1 MIEAE
6 VVGVGV
12 GVWCYSGAVFC
23 RVSVVSDKI
32 NCSHGS
38 QLTATTSNRD
48 YHTVFWTRRETD
60 LEVRS
65 RKSFLYYFTHS
76 HENIATVQATIS

>member
-12 GVWCYSGAVFC
+12 GVRCYSGAVFC
-23 RVSVVSDKI
+23 RVSVVSDNI
-32 NCSHGS
+32 ICSHGS
-38 QLTATTSNRD
+38 QLTATRAITT
-48 YHTVFWTRRETD
+48 TVFWTRRETD

-76 HENIATVQATIS
+76 HENVATVQATIS